1 MFFNLFQKPKVTVR
15 PGKIKPVVLLVLD
28 GWGIAPPSPGNA
40 ISQANPTNFNFY
52 RENYPNSQLL
62 ASGEA
67 VGLPADEVG
76 NTEVGHLSLGA
87 GRIILQSLK
96 RIDKS
101 IEDGSFFE
109 NKSFYKALF
118 HAQRNN
124 SKIHLIGIVSSGH
137 VHASVRH
144 LYALLDFLA
153 RNKANN
159 VYLHVITDG
168 RDAPPQDG
176 VNVLAKL
183 EEDMK
188 LNHIGKIATVSGRY
202 YAMDRDRRW
211 ERTQK
216 AYEAMVKGIGPMYQ
230 NVIEAIKASYANK
243 ITDEFVV
250 PGIID
255 KNGLIGDNDAVIFFN
270 YRIDR
275 PRQLTMALTVSDFKT
290 ANVSWGFD
298 PFATKYEK
306 KRGDLGDEKV
316 IANEPFP
323 RGRIPTN
330 LYFVT
335 MTQYQSNL
343 PVSDIAYPPDQVV
356 GSLSVVLSERGIA
369 QMHMAESEKERFV
382 TYYFDGLREERQ
394 NLEDVLIV
402 PSPHVPTY
410 DKKPEMSVDGLTEE
424 FKKVLNQDKY
434 QFIVMNFANPDMVA
448 HSGNL
453 QATLKAINF
462 VDRALKEVVEGVL
475 ACDGTIFVTAD
486 HGNAE
491 EMITYPSS
499 SFFFTSRAGKM
510 NTNHSSNPVPLI
522 VINKAFYKSGKK
534 LSNGGL

>member
-1 MFFNLFQKPKVTVR
+1 VR

-183 EEDMK
+183 EEYMK